1 MQQRLS
7 PSLSRRLCLGVAASA
22 VVAPALWAQTF
33 GAKPIRWVVVAP
45 AGSSLDVIARAMQD
59 KLRDQLGT
67 PIVIENKPQVGGT
80 AGTARGNQKVTCITV
95 FNFNDFTQIT
105 QVDDLVEQNNLH
117 GRAP

>member
-1 MQQRLS
+1 MKQRLS
-7 PSLSRRLCLGVAASA
+7 PSLSRRLCVGVAASA
-22 VVAPALWAQTF
+22 VVAPGLWAQTL

-80 AGTARGNQKVTCITV
+80 AGTAEVAQSAPDGHTWVMSFNGPLIT
-95 FNFNDFTQIT
+95 DC
-105 QVDDLVEQNNLH
+105 
-117 GRAP
+117 P